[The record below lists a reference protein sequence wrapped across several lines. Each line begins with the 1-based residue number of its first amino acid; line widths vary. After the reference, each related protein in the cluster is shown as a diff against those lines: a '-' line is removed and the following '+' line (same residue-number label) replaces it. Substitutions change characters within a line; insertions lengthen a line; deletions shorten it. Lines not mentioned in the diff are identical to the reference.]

1 METRIIDLIKN
12 PETLRVEDLNLL
24 ETEIE
29 KFPYMQSLRAIYLL
43 GVHRFYN
50 EYFPKEL
57 AKTAAYTTDK
67 RILYNLINKTNE
79 NMAAV
84 LAASAFPFKT
94 EFTTKTPA
102 LQEIKVEETP
112 IHTEEEVV
120 ENTDLVVETQS
131 IEISEPVSFV
141 EENTNEEQQTTNN
154 ETPSISDI
162 PSVEEPQYNAPSP
175 ERSEYE
181 QKKLAIDEY
190 IAAEMAKLKS
200 GTATEEPSIIEKE
213 EDVEPV
219 KAIETISETE
229 KEEIAV
235 EEVKAEEITPVETV
249 EEREVEVETEPV
261 AVETEEERF
270 SAEEL
275 ASPSTFNLKKP
286 KETTIDFY
294 NRKQTGFVEET
305 STQKEDFYSAK
316 TTSESSTENEAK
328 ETTIDFYARK
338 QTSFV
343 EETPAQKEDFYSAKT
358 TSESST
364 EDETKETTIDFYAQ
378 KQTKSIEET
387 SVQKED
393 IYSSEKIAEN
403 EERETTIDFYA
414 RKQTSF
420 VEETPAQKEDFYS
433 AKTTSESSTENEARE
448 TTIDFYARK
457 QTESVE
463 ESRTQKENYYSS
475 ESLTENETR
484 GTNIDFYASKKTASD
499 TQEEQKS
506 THSPV
511 DIYQK
516 TIDTENTEKDEPAEV
531 YKNPV
536 DFYSS
541 QNKPVQEEEN
551 VSATE
556 EIANSEKQEPKV
568 EIETEKVTEVEKPA
582 SNSNVTSFIS
592 TWKSWL
598 KIDRS
603 EIVTPSEQDKKA
615 AIIDKFIETNPKI
628 SPIKEDVDFIVKE
641 KSNDISHLMTET
653 LAQLYVEQKL
663 YTKAIQAYKI
673 LQEKHPEKTEE
684 FEERIEEIKK
694 SRNIK

>member
-12 PETLRVEDLNLL
+12 PETLRVEDLSLL

-50 EYFPKEL
+50 ENFSKEL

-79 NMAAV
+79 NMAAA

-94 EFTTKTPA
+94 DLATKTPKIQEVKTEA
-102 LQEIKVEETP
+102 IPAPAEIKIEEK
-112 IHTEEEVV
+112 
-120 ENTDLVVETQS
+120 TDLVTETQS
-131 IEISEPVSFV
+131 VEISEPVFV
-141 EENTNEEQQTTNN
+141 EENKNEEAQAVNN
-154 ETPSISDI
+154 VTPFI
-162 PSVEEPQYNAPSP
+162 PDVLPIEEPQTEVLSP
-175 ERSEYE
+175 EKTETE
-181 QKKLAIDEY
+181 KTELTAAEY

-200 GTATEEPSIIEKE
+200 GAATEEPAIAEKE
-213 EDVEPV
+213 EN
-219 KAIETISETE
+219 IETTETIEIISEVE
-229 KEEIAV
+229 KEEILV
-235 EEVKAEEITPVETV
+235 EEVKTEEISPIEIV
-249 EEREVEVETEPV
+249 EEKEVEVEAEPI
-261 AVETEEERF
+261 EEERF

-275 ASPSTFNLKKP
+275 ASPDTFNLRKP

-294 NRKQTGFVEET
+294 NRKQTGFVEEIPA
-305 STQKEDFYSAK
+305 QKENNYS
-316 TTSESSTENEAK
+316 SEKPISEKPAEKEEEK
-328 ETTIDFYARK
+328 ETNISFYAQK
-338 QTSFV
+338 QAESI
-343 EETPAQKEDFYSAKT
+343 EESPAQKEDFYSAKT
-358 TSESST
+358 TSESP
-364 EDETKETTIDFYAQ
+364 
-378 KQTKSIEET
+378 
-387 SVQKED
+387 
-393 IYSSEKIAEN
+393 AEN

-433 AKTTSESSTENEARE
+433 AKTTSESSAENEERE

-457 QTESVE
+457 QTSFVE
-463 ESRTQKENYYSS
+463 ETPAQKEDFYSAKTTS
-475 ESLTENETR
+475 ESSAEKEERET
-484 GTNIDFYASKKTASD
+484 TIDFYASKKADSD
-499 TQEEQKS
+499 AQEEQTS
-506 THSPV
+506 YSPV
-511 DIYQK
+511 NIYQK
-516 TIDTENTEKDEPAEV
+516 QIDTEKEAAEV
-531 YKNPV
+531 SKNL
-536 DFYSS
+536 
-541 QNKPVQEEEN
+541 VQEEN
-551 VSATE
+551 ISTTE
-556 EIANSEKQEPKV
+556 EAANSEKPEPKA
-568 EIETEKVTEVEKPA
+568 EIEKVSEVVKPT
-582 SNSNVTSFIS
+582 SSSNVTSFIS

-615 AIIDKFIETNPKI
+615 AIIDKFIENNPKI

>member
-50 EYFPKEL
+50 EHFPKEL

-79 NMAAV
+79 NMAAA

-112 IHTEEEVV
+112 VPAEEEVV
-120 ENTDLVVETQS
+120 ENIDLVVENQPV
-131 IEISEPVSFV
+131 EISEPVSFV
-141 EENTNEEQQTTNN
+141 EENTNEEQQATNN
-154 ETPSISDI
+154 ETPPIPDV
-162 PSVEEPQYNAPSP
+162 PSVEEPQYSAPSP

-200 GTATEEPSIIEKE
+200 GTATEEPSIVEKK

-219 KAIETISETE
+219 KAVETISETE

-235 EEVKAEEITPVETV
+235 EEVKTEEITPIEIV
-249 EEREVEVETEPV
+249 EEEEVEVETEPV

-275 ASPSTFNLKKP
+275 ASPATFNLKKP

-294 NRKQTGFVEET
+294 NRKQTGYAEET
-305 STQKEDFYSAK
+305 SALKEDYYSSAK
-316 TTSESSTENEAK
+316 PVEENSTK
-328 ETTIDFYARK
+328 ETNVDFYAQK
-338 QTSFV
+338 QAEPV
-343 EETPAQKEDFYSAKT
+343 EEAPAQKEDYYSVKPV
-358 TSESST
+358 SESST
-364 EDETKETTIDFYAQ
+364 EDEAKETTIDFYAQ
-378 KQTKSIEET
+378 KQTKSVEET
-387 SVQKED
+387 PVQKEN
-393 IYSSEKIAEN
+393 IYSSEKTAEN

-414 RKQTSF
+414 RKQTGF
-420 VEETPAQKEDFYS
+420 IEEAPVQKENNYS
-433 AKTTSESSTENEARE
+433 SESSTENEA
-448 TTIDFYARK
+448 
-457 QTESVE
+457 
-463 ESRTQKENYYSS
+463 
-475 ESLTENETR
+475 R
-484 GTNIDFYASKKTASD
+484 GTNIDFYASKKANSD

-506 THSPV
+506 AYSPV

-516 TIDTENTEKDEPAEV
+516 PIETENTEKDEPAEV

-556 EIANSEKQEPKV
+556 DVADSEKPKAEP
-568 EIETEKVTEVEKPA
+568 EKVTEVVKPA

-615 AIIDKFIETNPKI
+615 AIIDKFIENNPKI

>member
-12 PETLRVEDLNLL
+12 PEILRVEDLNLL

-50 EYFPKEL
+50 ENFSKEL

-79 NMAAV
+79 NMAAALV
-84 LAASAFPFKT
+84 ASAFPFKT
-94 EFTTKTPA
+94 DLATKTPKI
-102 LQEIKVEETP
+102 QEVKTEAIPAPAEVKIEEK
-112 IHTEEEVV
+112 
-120 ENTDLVVETQS
+120 TDLVTETQS
-131 IEISEPVSFV
+131 TEISEPVSFV
-141 EENTNEEQQTTNN
+141 EENKNEEAQAVNN
-154 ETPSISDI
+154 VTPSIPDVSPI
-162 PSVEEPQYNAPSP
+162 EEPQVEVLSP
-175 ERSEYE
+175 EKTETE
-181 QKKLAIDEY
+181 KTELTAAEY

-200 GTATEEPSIIEKE
+200 GAATEEPAIAEKE
-213 EDVEPV
+213 EN
-219 KAIETISETE
+219 IETTETIEIISETE
-229 KEEIAV
+229 KEEILV
-235 EEVKAEEITPVETV
+235 EEVKAEEISPIEIV
-249 EEREVEVETEPV
+249 EEKEVEVEVEIEAEPV
-261 AVETEEERF
+261 EEERF

-275 ASPSTFNLKKP
+275 ASPDTFNLRKP

-305 STQKEDFYSAK
+305 PAQKENIYS
-316 TTSESSTENEAK
+316 SEKPISEKPAEKEEEK
-328 ETTIDFYARK
+328 ETNISFYAQK
-338 QTSFV
+338 QAESI
-343 EETPAQKEDFYSAKT
+343 EESPAQKEDFYSAKT
-358 TSESST
+358 TSESP
-364 EDETKETTIDFYAQ
+364 A
-378 KQTKSIEET
+378 
-387 SVQKED
+387 
-393 IYSSEKIAEN
+393 EK

-433 AKTTSESSTENEARE
+433 AKTTSESSTENEEKE
-448 TTIDFYARK
+448 TTIDFYASKKANSDAQEEQASYSPVNIYQK
-457 QTESVE
+457 QIDTEKEDTAEVSKNLV
-463 ESRTQKENYYSS
+463 QKEN
-475 ESLTENETR
+475 
-484 GTNIDFYASKKTASD
+484 I
-499 TQEEQKS
+499 S
-506 THSPV
+506 T
-511 DIYQK
+511 
-516 TIDTENTEKDEPAEV
+516 
-531 YKNPV
+531 
-536 DFYSS
+536 
-541 QNKPVQEEEN
+541 
-551 VSATE
+551 TE
-556 EIANSEKQEPKV
+556 ETANSEKPEPKA
-568 EIETEKVTEVEKPA
+568 ETEKVSEAVKPT

-615 AIIDKFIETNPKI
+615 AIIDKFIENNPKI

>member
-50 EYFPKEL
+50 EHFPKEL

-79 NMAAV
+79 NRAAALV
-84 LAASAFPFKT
+84 EKAFPFKT

-112 IHTEEEVV
+112 VHTEEEVV

-131 IEISEPVSFV
+131 VEISEPVSFV
-141 EENTNEEQQTTNN
+141 EENTNEEQQATNN
-154 ETPSISDI
+154 ETPPIPDV
-162 PSVEEPQYNAPSP
+162 PSVEEPQYSAPSP

-200 GTATEEPSIIEKE
+200 GAATEEPSADEKE
-213 EDVEPV
+213 EN
-219 KAIETISETE
+219 IETTEKISE
-229 KEEIAV
+229 KEEVAV
-235 EEVKAEEITPVETV
+235 EEVKAEEISPI
-249 EEREVEVETEPV
+249 EEKEVEVETEPV

-294 NRKQTGFVEET
+294 NKKQTGYVEEI
-305 STQKEDFYSAK
+305 STAKEDYYSSAK
-316 TTSESSTENEAK
+316 PVEEENKVK
-328 ETTIDFYARK
+328 ETTVDFYTKK
-338 QTSFV
+338 QAEPI
-343 EETPAQKEDFYSAKT
+343 EEVPAQKEDYYSVKPV
-358 TSESST
+358 SESST
-364 EDETKETTIDFYAQ
+364 EDETKETTIDFYAR
-378 KQTKSIEET
+378 KQTESVEENPA
-387 SVQKED
+387 QKED
-393 IYSSEKIAEN
+393 IYSSEKTAEN
-403 EERETTIDFYA
+403 EERETT
-414 RKQTSF
+414 
-420 VEETPAQKEDFYS
+420 
-433 AKTTSESSTENEARE
+433 
-448 TTIDFYARK
+448 
-457 QTESVE
+457 
-463 ESRTQKENYYSS
+463 
-475 ESLTENETR
+475 
-484 GTNIDFYASKKTASD
+484 IDFYASKKTASD
-499 TQEEQKS
+499 TQEEQKPA
-506 THSPV
+506 HSPV

-516 TIDTENTEKDEPAEV
+516 PIDTEKDEPVEV

-541 QNKPVQEEEN
+541 QNKPVQEEEK

-556 EIANSEKQEPKV
+556 EIANSEKPKAEP
-568 EIETEKVTEVEKPA
+568 EKVTEVVKPT

-615 AIIDKFIETNPKI
+615 AIIDKFIENNPKI

-673 LQEKHPEKTEE
+673 LQEKHPERMEE
-684 FEERIEEIKK
+684 YEERIEEIKK

>member
-50 EYFPKEL
+50 EHFPKEL

-79 NMAAV
+79 NRAAA
-84 LAASAFPFKT
+84 LAESPIPFKT

-112 IHTEEEVV
+112 IHTGEEVV

-131 IEISEPVSFV
+131 VEISEPVSFV

-154 ETPSISDI
+154 ETPSIPEVS
-162 PSVEEPQYNAPSP
+162 PVEEPQYNAPSL

-200 GTATEEPSIIEKE
+200 GAATEEPSADEKE
-213 EDVEPV
+213 EN
-219 KAIETISETE
+219 IETTEKISE
-229 KEEIAV
+229 KEEVAV
-235 EEVKAEEITPVETV
+235 EEVKAEEISPI
-249 EEREVEVETEPV
+249 EEKEVEVETEPV
-261 AVETEEERF
+261 VETEEERF

-275 ASPSTFNLKKP
+275 ASPETFNLKKP

-294 NRKQTGFVEET
+294 NRKQTGYAEET
-305 STQKEDFYSAK
+305 SALKEDYYSSAK
-316 TTSESSTENEAK
+316 PVEENSTK
-328 ETTIDFYARK
+328 ETNVDFYTKK
-338 QTSFV
+338 QTEPV
-343 EETPAQKEDFYSAKT
+343 EEAPAQKEDYYSVKPV
-358 TSESST
+358 SESSA

-378 KQTKSIEET
+378 KQTIAET
-387 SVQKED
+387 AVQKED
-393 IYSSEKIAEN
+393 IYSSEKTAEN

-414 RKQTSF
+414 RKQTGF
-420 VEETPAQKEDFYS
+420 VEETPAQKENNYS
-433 AKTTSESSTENEARE
+433 SESSTENEA
-448 TTIDFYARK
+448 
-457 QTESVE
+457 
-463 ESRTQKENYYSS
+463 
-475 ESLTENETR
+475 R
-484 GTNIDFYASKKTASD
+484 GTNIDFYASKIAVSD

-506 THSPV
+506 AYSPV

-516 TIDTENTEKDEPAEV
+516 PIETENTEKDEQVEV

-556 EIANSEKQEPKV
+556 DVADSEKPKAEP
-568 EIETEKVTEVEKPA
+568 EIVTEVVKPA

-615 AIIDKFIETNPKI
+615 AIIDKFIENNPKI

-673 LQEKHPEKTEE
+673 LQEKHPERTEE
-684 FEERIEEIKK
+684 YEEVIEEIKK

>member
-12 PETLRVEDLNLL
+12 PETLRVEDLSLL

-50 EYFPKEL
+50 EHFPKEL

-79 NMAAV
+79 NRAAALV
-84 LAASAFPFKT
+84 EKAFPFKT
-94 EFTTKTPA
+94 ELTTKAPQI
-102 LQEIKVEETP
+102 QETKVVETP
-112 IHTEEEVV
+112 VPAEEEVV

-131 IEISEPVSFV
+131 VEISEPVSFV
-141 EENTNEEQQTTNN
+141 EENTNEEQQATNN
-154 ETPSISDI
+154 ETPSIPDV
-162 PSVEEPQYNAPSP
+162 PSIEEPQYNAPSP
-175 ERSEYE
+175 EINEYE

-200 GTATEEPSIIEKE
+200 GTAMEEPSIVEKE

-219 KAIETISETE
+219 KAVETISETE

-235 EEVKAEEITPVETV
+235 EEVKAEEITPI
-249 EEREVEVETEPV
+249 EVEKEKVEETEPI
-261 AVETEEERF
+261 ATETEEERF

-294 NRKQTGFVEET
+294 NRKQTGYVEET
-305 STQKEDFYSAK
+305 SAVKPVEEEKKVKER
-316 TTSESSTENEAK
+316 TV
-328 ETTIDFYARK
+328 DFYAKK
-338 QTSFV
+338 QAEPV
-343 EETPAQKEDFYSAKT
+343 EGAPAQKEDYYSAKPV
-358 TSESST
+358 SESSA

-387 SVQKED
+387 PAQKED
-393 IYSSEKIAEN
+393 IYSSEKTAEN

-414 RKQTSF
+414 RKQTESI
-420 VEETPAQKEDFYS
+420 EENPAQKENNYS
-433 AKTTSESSTENEARE
+433 SESSTENE
-448 TTIDFYARK
+448 
-457 QTESVE
+457 V
-463 ESRTQKENYYSS
+463 
-475 ESLTENETR
+475 R
-484 GTNIDFYASKKTASD
+484 GTNIDFYTSKKTAFD

-506 THSPV
+506 AHSPV

-516 TIDTENTEKDEPAEV
+516 PIDTENTEKDELVEV

-541 QNKPVQEEEN
+541 PNKPVQEEEN
-551 VSATE
+551 ISTTE
-556 EIANSEKQEPKV
+556 EVVADSEKP
-568 EIETEKVTEVEKPA
+568 ETEPVKVTEVVKPA

-615 AIIDKFIETNPKI
+615 AIIDKFIENNPKI

-673 LQEKHPEKTEE
+673 LQEKHPERMEE
-684 FEERIEEIKK
+684 YEERIEEIKK

>member
-12 PETLRVEDLNLL
+12 PETLRVEDLSLL

-50 EYFPKEL
+50 EHFPKEL

-79 NMAAV
+79 NMAAA
-84 LAASAFPFKT
+84 LAESPFPFKT
-94 EFTTKTPA
+94 EFTTKTPEI
-102 LQEIKVEETP
+102 QEIKIEETP
-112 IHTEEEVV
+112 IHTEEGVV
-120 ENTDLVVETQS
+120 ENTDLVVENQPT
-131 IEISEPVSFV
+131 EISEPVSFV
-141 EENTNEEQQTTNN
+141 EENTNEEPQTTNK
-154 ETPSISDI
+154 ETPSIPDV
-162 PSVEEPQYNAPSP
+162 PSVEEPQFSATSP

-200 GTATEEPSIIEKE
+200 GTATEEPSIVEE

-219 KAIETISETE
+219 KAVETISETE

-235 EEVKAEEITPVETV
+235 EEVKAEEISLIEAV
-249 EEREVEVETEPV
+249 EEKEVETETEPI
-261 AVETEEERF
+261 ATETEEERF

-294 NRKQTGFVEET
+294 NRKQTGYAEET
-305 STQKEDFYSAK
+305 SATKEDYYSSAK
-316 TTSESSTENEAK
+316 PVEEENKVK
-328 ETTIDFYARK
+328 ETTVDFYAKK
-338 QTSFV
+338 QAEPV
-343 EETPAQKEDFYSAKT
+343 EKTP
-358 TSESST
+358 
-364 EDETKETTIDFYAQ
+364 I
-378 KQTKSIEET
+378 
-387 SVQKED
+387 QKED
-393 IYSSEKIAEN
+393 IYFSEKTAEN

-414 RKQTSF
+414 RKQTESI
-420 VEETPAQKEDFYS
+420 EENPAQKENNYS
-433 AKTTSESSTENEARE
+433 SESSTENEA
-448 TTIDFYARK
+448 
-457 QTESVE
+457 
-463 ESRTQKENYYSS
+463 
-475 ESLTENETR
+475 R
-484 GTNIDFYASKKTASD
+484 GTNIDFYASKKPVPD

-506 THSPV
+506 AHSPV

-516 TIDTENTEKDEPAEV
+516 PIDTEKDEPVEV

-551 VSATE
+551 ISTTE
-556 EIANSEKQEPKV
+556 EAANSEKQEPKV
-568 EIETEKVTEVEKPA
+568 EIETVKVTEVVKPA

-615 AIIDKFIETNPKI
+615 AIIDKFIENNPKI

-673 LQEKHPEKTEE
+673 LQEKHPERTEE
-684 FEERIEEIKK
+684 YEEVMEEIKK

>member
-50 EYFPKEL
+50 EHFPKEL

-79 NMAAV
+79 NMAAA

-94 EFTTKTPA
+94 DLATKTPKI
-102 LQEIKVEETP
+102 QEVKTEAIPIPAPAPAEVKIEEK
-112 IHTEEEVV
+112 
-120 ENTDLVVETQS
+120 TDLVTETQS
-131 IEISEPVSFV
+131 VEISEPVFV
-141 EENTNEEQQTTNN
+141 EENKNEETQAVNN
-154 ETPSISDI
+154 ETPSIPDVSL
-162 PSVEEPQYNAPSP
+162 VEEPQSDVLSP
-175 ERSEYE
+175 EKTETE
-181 QKKLAIDEY
+181 KTELTAAEY
-190 IAAEMAKLKS
+190 IAAEMAKLKA
-200 GTATEEPSIIEKE
+200 GAATEEPAIAEKE
-213 EDVEPV
+213 EN
-219 KAIETISETE
+219 IETTETIEIISEAE
-229 KEEIAV
+229 KEEILV
-235 EEVKAEEITPVETV
+235 EEVKAEEISPIEIV
-249 EEREVEVETEPV
+249 EEKEVEVEVEVEAEPV
-261 AVETEEERF
+261 EEEERF

-275 ASPSTFNLKKP
+275 ASPDTFNLRKP

-305 STQKEDFYSAK
+305 PAQKENIYS
-316 TTSESSTENEAK
+316 SEKPISEKPAEKEEEK
-328 ETTIDFYARK
+328 ETNISFYAQK
-338 QTSFV
+338 QAESV
-343 EETPAQKEDFYSAKT
+343 EETPAQKKN
-358 TSESST
+358 
-364 EDETKETTIDFYAQ
+364 
-378 KQTKSIEET
+378 
-387 SVQKED
+387 
-393 IYSSEKIAEN
+393 IYSSEKTVEKKTTEK

-433 AKTTSESSTENEARE
+433 AKTTSESSTENEERE
-448 TTIDFYARK
+448 TTIDFYA
-457 QTESVE
+457 
-463 ESRTQKENYYSS
+463 
-475 ESLTENETR
+475 
-484 GTNIDFYASKKTASD
+484 SKKADSD
-499 TQEEQKS
+499 AQEEQTS
-506 THSPV
+506 YSPV
-511 DIYQK
+511 NIYQK
-516 TIDTENTEKDEPAEV
+516 QIDTEKEDTAEV
-531 YKNPV
+531 SKNL
-536 DFYSS
+536 
-541 QNKPVQEEEN
+541 VQEEN
-551 VSATE
+551 ISTTE
-556 EIANSEKQEPKV
+556 EAANSEKPEPKA
-568 EIETEKVTEVEKPA
+568 EIETEKVSEVVKPT

-615 AIIDKFIETNPKI
+615 AIIDKFIENNPKI

>member
-50 EYFPKEL
+50 ENFSKEL

-79 NMAAV
+79 NMAAALV
-84 LAASAFPFKT
+84 ASAFPFKT
-94 EFTTKTPA
+94 DLATKTPKI
-102 LQEIKVEETP
+102 QEVKTEAIPAPAEVKIEEK
-112 IHTEEEVV
+112 
-120 ENTDLVVETQS
+120 TDLVTETQS
-131 IEISEPVSFV
+131 TEISKAVSFV
-141 EENTNEEQQTTNN
+141 EENKNEEQQAVNI
-154 ETPSISDI
+154 ETPSIPDVSPI
-162 PSVEEPQYNAPSP
+162 EEPQAEVLSP
-175 ERSEYE
+175 EKTETE
-181 QKKLAIDEY
+181 KTELTAAEY
-190 IAAEMAKLKS
+190 IAAEMAKLKA
-200 GTATEEPSIIEKE
+200 GAATEEPAIAEKE
-213 EDVEPV
+213 EN
-219 KAIETISETE
+219 IETTETIEIISEAE
-229 KEEIAV
+229 KEEILV
-235 EEVKAEEITPVETV
+235 EEVKAEEISPIEIV
-249 EEREVEVETEPV
+249 EEKEVEVEVETELV
-261 AVETEEERF
+261 VEEEERF

-275 ASPSTFNLKKP
+275 ASPDTFNLRKP

-305 STQKEDFYSAK
+305 PAQKENNYS
-316 TTSESSTENEAK
+316 SEKPISEKPAEKEEEK
-328 ETTIDFYARK
+328 ETNISFYAQK
-338 QTSFV
+338 QAESI
-343 EETPAQKEDFYSAKT
+343 EESPAQKEDFYSAKT
-358 TSESST
+358 TSESP
-364 EDETKETTIDFYAQ
+364 A
-378 KQTKSIEET
+378 
-387 SVQKED
+387 
-393 IYSSEKIAEN
+393 EK

-420 VEETPAQKEDFYS
+420 VEETPAQKENIYS
-433 AKTTSESSTENEARE
+433 SEETISESSTEKEAKE
-448 TTIDFYARK
+448 TTIDFYA
-457 QTESVE
+457 
-463 ESRTQKENYYSS
+463 
-475 ESLTENETR
+475 
-484 GTNIDFYASKKTASD
+484 SKKANSD
-499 TQEEQKS
+499 TQEEQTS
-506 THSPV
+506 YSPV
-511 DIYQK
+511 NIYQK
-516 TIDTENTEKDEPAEV
+516 QIDTEKEAAEV
-531 YKNPV
+531 SKN
-536 DFYSS
+536 F
-541 QNKPVQEEEN
+541 VQEEN
-551 VSATE
+551 ISTTE
-556 EIANSEKQEPKV
+556 EAANSEKPEPKA
-568 EIETEKVTEVEKPA
+568 EIGTEKVSEVVKPT
-582 SNSNVTSFIS
+582 SSSNVTSFIS

-615 AIIDKFIETNPKI
+615 AIIDKFIENNPKI

>member
-29 KFPYMQSLRAIYLL
+29 KFPYMQILRAIYLL

-50 EYFPKEL
+50 EHFPKEL

-79 NMAAV
+79 NMAAALV
-84 LAASAFPFKT
+84 EKAFPFKT
-94 EFTTKTPA
+94 ELTTKAPEI
-102 LQEIKVEETP
+102 QETKVVETP
-112 IHTEEEVV
+112 VPAEEEVV
-120 ENTDLVVETQS
+120 ESTDLVVETQS
-131 IEISEPVSFV
+131 VEISKPVSFV
-141 EENTNEEQQTTNN
+141 EENTNEKQQATNI
-154 ETPSISDI
+154 ETPSIPEVS
-162 PSVEEPQYNAPSP
+162 PVEETQYSTSSP
-175 ERSEYE
+175 EKSEYE

-200 GTATEEPSIIEKE
+200 GAAIEEPAIAEKE
-213 EDVEPV
+213 ENIEI
-219 KAIETISETE
+219 AETTETINETE

-235 EEVKAEEITPVETV
+235 EEVKAEEILPIEAVEEKEIEVKTEPITV
-249 EEREVEVETEPV
+249 ES
-261 AVETEEERF
+261 EEETF
-270 SAEEL
+270 SPEEL

-294 NRKQTGFVEET
+294 NRKQTGYVEET
-305 STQKEDFYSAK
+305 PTKKEDYYSPAKPVEENKVKETTVDFYTKKQAESVEEAPVPKEDFYSAKTISESLTENEAKETTIDFYSRKQTESVEEIPAQKEDFHSVK

-338 QTSFV
+338 QTGFV
-343 EETPAQKEDFYSAKT
+343 EETPTPKENIYYS
-358 TSESST
+358 
-364 EDETKETTIDFYAQ
+364 
-378 KQTKSIEET
+378 EET
-387 SVQKED
+387 
-393 IYSSEKIAEN
+393 I
-403 EERETTIDFYA
+403 
-414 RKQTSF
+414 
-420 VEETPAQKEDFYS
+420 
-433 AKTTSESSTENEARE
+433 SESSTENEARE
-448 TTIDFYARK
+448 TTIDFYA
-457 QTESVE
+457 
-463 ESRTQKENYYSS
+463 
-475 ESLTENETR
+475 
-484 GTNIDFYASKKTASD
+484 SKKANSD
-499 TQEEQKS
+499 AQEEQTS
-506 THSPV
+506 YSPV
-511 DIYQK
+511 NIYQK
-516 TIDTENTEKDEPAEV
+516 QIDTEKEDVAEIS
-531 YKNPV
+531 KN
-536 DFYSS
+536 F
-541 QNKPVQEEEN
+541 VQEE
-551 VSATE
+551 SISTTE
-556 EIANSEKQEPKV
+556 EVTISEKQQELKA
-568 EIETEKVTEVEKPA
+568 EIETEKVSEVVKPT

-615 AIIDKFIETNPKI
+615 AIIDKFIENNPKI

-673 LQEKHPEKTEE
+673 LQEKHPERTEE
-684 FEERIEEIKK
+684 YEEVIEEIKK

>member
-1 METRIIDLIKN
+1 MGTRIIDLIKN
-12 PETLRVEDLNLL
+12 PETLRVEDLSLL

-50 EYFPKEL
+50 ENFSKEL

-79 NMAAV
+79 NMAAA
-84 LAASAFPFKT
+84 LATSAFPFKT
-94 EFTTKTPA
+94 DLATKTPKI
-102 LQEIKVEETP
+102 QEVKTEAIPAPAEVKIEEK
-112 IHTEEEVV
+112 
-120 ENTDLVVETQS
+120 TDLVTEKQS
-131 IEISEPVSFV
+131 VEISEPVSFV
-141 EENTNEEQQTTNN
+141 EENKNEEAQAVNN
-154 ETPSISDI
+154 ETPSIPDVSL
-162 PSVEEPQYNAPSP
+162 VEEPQSDVLSP
-175 ERSEYE
+175 EKTETE
-181 QKKLAIDEY
+181 KTELTAAEY
-190 IAAEMAKLKS
+190 IAAEMAKLKA
-200 GTATEEPSIIEKE
+200 GAATEEPAIAEKE
-213 EDVEPV
+213 EN
-219 KAIETISETE
+219 IETTETIEIISEAE
-229 KEEIAV
+229 KEEILV
-235 EEVKAEEITPVETV
+235 EEVKAEEISPIEIV
-249 EEREVEVETEPV
+249 EEKEVEVEVEIETEPF
-261 AVETEEERF
+261 EEEERF

-275 ASPSTFNLKKP
+275 ASPDTFNLRKP

-294 NRKQTGFVEET
+294 NRKQTGFVEEIPAQKENNYSSEKPISEKPAEKEEEKET
-305 STQKEDFYSAK
+305 NISFYAQKQAESIEESPAQKEDFYSAK
-316 TTSESSTENEAK
+316 TTSESSTENEERETTIDFYARKQTSFVEETPAQKEDFYSAETTSESSTENEEK

-358 TSESST
+358 TSESS
-364 EDETKETTIDFYAQ
+364 
-378 KQTKSIEET
+378 
-387 SVQKED
+387 
-393 IYSSEKIAEN
+393 AEN

-414 RKQTSF
+414 
-420 VEETPAQKEDFYS
+420 
-433 AKTTSESSTENEARE
+433 
-448 TTIDFYARK
+448 
-457 QTESVE
+457 
-463 ESRTQKENYYSS
+463 
-475 ESLTENETR
+475 
-484 GTNIDFYASKKTASD
+484 SKKANSD
-499 TQEEQKS
+499 TQEEQTS
-506 THSPV
+506 YSPV
-511 DIYQK
+511 NIYQK
-516 TIDTENTEKDEPAEV
+516 QIDTEKEAAEV
-531 YKNPV
+531 SKNL
-536 DFYSS
+536 
-541 QNKPVQEEEN
+541 VQEEN
-551 VSATE
+551 ISTTE
-556 EIANSEKQEPKV
+556 EAANSEKPEPKA
-568 EIETEKVTEVEKPA
+568 EIEKVSEVVKPT

-615 AIIDKFIETNPKI
+615 AIIDKFIENNPKI

>member
-50 EYFPKEL
+50 EHFPKEL

-79 NMAAV
+79 NMAVA

-102 LQEIKVEETP
+102 LQETKVEETP
-112 IHTEEEVV
+112 IHTEEEVM

-131 IEISEPVSFV
+131 VEISEPVSFV

-154 ETPSISDI
+154 ETPSIPEVS
-162 PSVEEPQYNAPSP
+162 PVEEPQHSASSP
-175 ERSEYE
+175 EKSEYE

-200 GTATEEPSIIEKE
+200 GTATEASSIVEKE

-219 KAIETISETE
+219 KAVETISE
-229 KEEIAV
+229 KEEIVV
-235 EEVKAEEITPVETV
+235 EEVKAEEISPAETV
-249 EEREVEVETEPV
+249 EEKEVEVETEPV
-261 AVETEEERF
+261 VETEEERF

-275 ASPSTFNLKKP
+275 ASPETFNLKKP

-294 NRKQTGFVEET
+294 NRKQTGYAEET
-305 STQKEDFYSAK
+305 SALKEDYYSSAK
-316 TTSESSTENEAK
+316 PVEENSTKGTNV
-328 ETTIDFYARK
+328 DFYTKK
-338 QTSFV
+338 QTEPV
-343 EETPAQKEDFYSAKT
+343 EEAPAQKEDYYSVKPV
-358 TSESST
+358 SESSA

-378 KQTKSIEET
+378 KQTIAET
-387 SVQKED
+387 AVQKED
-393 IYSSEKIAEN
+393 IYSSEK
-403 EERETTIDFYA
+403 T
-414 RKQTSF
+414 
-420 VEETPAQKEDFYS
+420 
-433 AKTTSESSTENEARE
+433 TENKEIE

-463 ESRTQKENYYSS
+463 ETPAQKENHYSS
-475 ESLTENETR
+475 EETISESSTENEERET
-484 GTNIDFYASKKTASD
+484 TIDFYASKKPVSD

-506 THSPV
+506 AYSPV

-516 TIDTENTEKDEPAEV
+516 PIETKNIEKDEPAEV

-556 EIANSEKQEPKV
+556 DVADSEKTEPKA
-568 EIETEKVTEVEKPA
+568 ETEPVKVTEVVKPA

-615 AIIDKFIETNPKI
+615 AIIDKFIENNPKI

-673 LQEKHPEKTEE
+673 LQEKHPE
-684 FEERIEEIKK
+684 RIEEIKK

>member
-12 PETLRVEDLNLL
+12 PEILRVEDLNLL

-50 EYFPKEL
+50 ENFSKEL

-79 NMAAV
+79 NMAAALV
-84 LAASAFPFKT
+84 ASAFPFKT
-94 EFTTKTPA
+94 DLATKTPKIQGVKTEA
-102 LQEIKVEETP
+102 IPAPAEVKIEEK
-112 IHTEEEVV
+112 
-120 ENTDLVVETQS
+120 TDLVTETQS
-131 IEISEPVSFV
+131 VEISEPVFV
-141 EENTNEEQQTTNN
+141 EENKNEEAQAVNN
-154 ETPSISDI
+154 ETPSIPDVSPI
-162 PSVEEPQYNAPSP
+162 EEPQADILSP
-175 ERSEYE
+175 EKTETE
-181 QKKLAIDEY
+181 KTELTAAEY
-190 IAAEMAKLKS
+190 IAAEMAKLKA
-200 GTATEEPSIIEKE
+200 GAATEEPAIAEKE
-213 EDVEPV
+213 EN
-219 KAIETISETE
+219 IETTETIEIISEAE
-229 KEEIAV
+229 KEEILV
-235 EEVKAEEITPVETV
+235 EEVKAEEISPIEIV
-249 EEREVEVETEPV
+249 EEKEVEVEVEIETEPV
-261 AVETEEERF
+261 EEEVRF

-275 ASPSTFNLKKP
+275 ASPDTFNLRKP

-305 STQKEDFYSAK
+305 PAQKEDFYSAETTSESSTEKEEKETTIDFYARKQTSFVEESPAQKEDFYSAK
-316 TTSESSTENEAK
+316 TTSESPAEKEERETTIDFYARKQTSFVEETPAQEENIYSSEKTVEEKTTEKEEK

-358 TSESST
+358 TSESS
-364 EDETKETTIDFYAQ
+364 
-378 KQTKSIEET
+378 
-387 SVQKED
+387 
-393 IYSSEKIAEN
+393 AEN

-414 RKQTSF
+414 
-420 VEETPAQKEDFYS
+420 
-433 AKTTSESSTENEARE
+433 
-448 TTIDFYARK
+448 
-457 QTESVE
+457 
-463 ESRTQKENYYSS
+463 
-475 ESLTENETR
+475 
-484 GTNIDFYASKKTASD
+484 SKKANSD
-499 TQEEQKS
+499 AQEEQAS
-506 THSPV
+506 YSPV
-511 DIYQK
+511 NIYQK
-516 TIDTENTEKDEPAEV
+516 QIDTEKEDTAEV
-531 YKNPV
+531 SKTL
-536 DFYSS
+536 
-541 QNKPVQEEEN
+541 VQEEN
-551 VSATE
+551 ISTTE
-556 EIANSEKQEPKV
+556 EAANSDKPEPKA
-568 EIETEKVTEVEKPA
+568 EIEKVSEVVKPT

-615 AIIDKFIETNPKI
+615 AIIDKFIENNPKI

-694 SRNIK
+694 SRNLK

>member
-12 PETLRVEDLNLL
+12 PETLRVEDLSLL

-50 EYFPKEL
+50 ENFSKEL

-79 NMAAV
+79 NMAAA

-94 EFTTKTPA
+94 DLATKTPKI
-102 LQEIKVEETP
+102 QEVKTEAIPAPAEVKIEEK
-112 IHTEEEVV
+112 
-120 ENTDLVVETQS
+120 TDLVTETQS
-131 IEISEPVSFV
+131 VEISEPVFV
-141 EENTNEEQQTTNN
+141 EENKNEEAQAVNN
-154 ETPSISDI
+154 VTPFI
-162 PSVEEPQYNAPSP
+162 PDVLPIEEPQTEVLSP
-175 ERSEYE
+175 EKTETE
-181 QKKLAIDEY
+181 KTELTAAEY

-200 GTATEEPSIIEKE
+200 GAATEEPAIAEKE
-213 EDVEPV
+213 EN
-219 KAIETISETE
+219 IETTETIEIISEVE
-229 KEEIAV
+229 KEEILV
-235 EEVKAEEITPVETV
+235 EEVKTEEISPIEIV
-249 EEREVEVETEPV
+249 EEKEVEVEAEPI
-261 AVETEEERF
+261 EEERF

-275 ASPSTFNLKKP
+275 ASPDTFNLRKP

-294 NRKQTGFVEET
+294 NRKQTGFVEEIPA
-305 STQKEDFYSAK
+305 QKENNYS
-316 TTSESSTENEAK
+316 SEKPISEKPAEKEEEK
-328 ETTIDFYARK
+328 ETNISFYAQK
-338 QTSFV
+338 QAESI
-343 EETPAQKEDFYSAKT
+343 EESPAQKEDFYSAKT
-358 TSESST
+358 TSESP
-364 EDETKETTIDFYAQ
+364 A
-378 KQTKSIEET
+378 
-387 SVQKED
+387 
-393 IYSSEKIAEN
+393 EK

-433 AKTTSESSTENEARE
+433 AKTTSESSAENEERE
-448 TTIDFYARK
+448 KT
-457 QTESVE
+457 
-463 ESRTQKENYYSS
+463 
-475 ESLTENETR
+475 
-484 GTNIDFYASKKTASD
+484 IDFYASKKANSD
-499 TQEEQKS
+499 AQEEQTS
-506 THSPV
+506 YSPV
-511 DIYQK
+511 NIYQK
-516 TIDTENTEKDEPAEV
+516 QIDTEKEDTAEV
-531 YKNPV
+531 SKTL
-536 DFYSS
+536 
-541 QNKPVQEEEN
+541 VQEEN
-551 VSATE
+551 ISTTE
-556 EIANSEKQEPKV
+556 EAANSDKPEPKA
-568 EIETEKVTEVEKPA
+568 EIEKVSEVVKPT

-598 KIDRS
+598 KIDCS

-615 AIIDKFIETNPKI
+615 AIIDKFIENNPKI

>member
-50 EYFPKEL
+50 ENFSKEL

-79 NMAAV
+79 NMAAALV
-84 LAASAFPFKT
+84 ASAFPFKT
-94 EFTTKTPA
+94 DLATKTPKIQGVKTEA
-102 LQEIKVEETP
+102 IPAPAEVKIEEK
-112 IHTEEEVV
+112 
-120 ENTDLVVETQS
+120 TDLVTETQS
-131 IEISEPVSFV
+131 VEISEPVSFV
-141 EENTNEEQQTTNN
+141 EENKNEEQQAVNI
-154 ETPSISDI
+154 ETPSIPDVSPI
-162 PSVEEPQYNAPSP
+162 EEPQADILSP
-175 ERSEYE
+175 EKTETE
-181 QKKLAIDEY
+181 KTELTAAEY

-200 GTATEEPSIIEKE
+200 GAATEEPAIAEKE
-213 EDVEPV
+213 EN
-219 KAIETISETE
+219 IETTETIEIISKAE
-229 KEEIAV
+229 KEEILI
-235 EEVKAEEITPVETV
+235 EEVKAEEISPIEIV
-249 EEREVEVETEPV
+249 EEKEVEVEVEVETVIE
-261 AVETEEERF
+261 EEERF

-275 ASPSTFNLKKP
+275 ASPDTFNLRKP

-305 STQKEDFYSAK
+305 PAQKENIY
-316 TTSESSTENEAK
+316 STEKPISEKPAEKEEEK
-328 ETTIDFYARK
+328 ETNISFYAQK
-338 QTSFV
+338 QVESV
-343 EETPAQKEDFYSAKT
+343 EESPAQKEDFYSAKT

-364 EDETKETTIDFYAQ
+364 
-378 KQTKSIEET
+378 
-387 SVQKED
+387 
-393 IYSSEKIAEN
+393 EN

-433 AKTTSESSTENEARE
+433 AKTTSESSAEKEEKE

-457 QTESVE
+457 QTSFVE
-463 ESRTQKENYYSS
+463 ETPAQKENIYSS
-475 ESLTENETR
+475 EETISESSTEKEAKET
-484 GTNIDFYASKKTASD
+484 TIDFYASKKANSD
-499 TQEEQKS
+499 TQEEQAS
-506 THSPV
+506 YSPV
-511 DIYQK
+511 NIYQK
-516 TIDTENTEKDEPAEV
+516 QIDTEKEDTAEV
-531 YKNPV
+531 SKNL
-536 DFYSS
+536 
-541 QNKPVQEEEN
+541 VQEEN
-551 VSATE
+551 ISTTE
-556 EIANSEKQEPKV
+556 EAANSEKPEPKA
-568 EIETEKVTEVEKPA
+568 ETEKVSEVVKPT

-615 AIIDKFIETNPKI
+615 AIIDKFIENNPKI

>member
-131 IEISEPVSFV
+131 VEISEPVSFV

-305 STQKEDFYSAK
+305 STQKSAEENKVKETTVDFYAKKQTEPVEEAPAQKEDFYSAKPVSESSAEDEAKETTIDFYAQKQTKSVEETPVQKEDFYSAK
-316 TTSESSTENEAK
+316 TTSESSAEKEERETTIDFYTRKQTGFVEEVPVQKENNYSSESSTENEAK
-328 ETTIDFYARK
+328 ETTIDFYA
-338 QTSFV
+338 
-343 EETPAQKEDFYSAKT
+343 
-358 TSESST
+358 
-364 EDETKETTIDFYAQ
+364 
-378 KQTKSIEET
+378 
-387 SVQKED
+387 
-393 IYSSEKIAEN
+393 
-403 EERETTIDFYA
+403 
-414 RKQTSF
+414 
-420 VEETPAQKEDFYS
+420 
-433 AKTTSESSTENEARE
+433 
-448 TTIDFYARK
+448 
-457 QTESVE
+457 
-463 ESRTQKENYYSS
+463 
-475 ESLTENETR
+475 
-484 GTNIDFYASKKTASD
+484 SKKPVSD
-499 TQEEQKS
+499 TQEEQKPA
-506 THSPV
+506 HSPV

-516 TIDTENTEKDEPAEV
+516 PIDTENAEKDESAEV
-531 YKNPV
+531 YKNLV

-541 QNKPVQEEEN
+541 QNKPVQEEES

-556 EIANSEKQEPKV
+556 DVADSEKTEPKA
-568 EIETEKVTEVEKPA
+568 ETEPVKVTEVVKPA

-615 AIIDKFIETNPKI
+615 AIIDKFIENNPKI

-684 FEERIEEIKK
+684 FEERIEEIKR

>member
-50 EYFPKEL
+50 ENFSKEL

-79 NMAAV
+79 NMAAA

-94 EFTTKTPA
+94 DLATKTPKI
-102 LQEIKVEETP
+102 QEVKTEAIPAPAEVKIEEK
-112 IHTEEEVV
+112 
-120 ENTDLVVETQS
+120 TDLVTETQS
-131 IEISEPVSFV
+131 VEISEPVFV
-141 EENTNEEQQTTNN
+141 EENKNEETQAVNN
-154 ETPSISDI
+154 ETPSIPDVSL
-162 PSVEEPQYNAPSP
+162 VEEPQSDVLSP
-175 ERSEYE
+175 EKTETE
-181 QKKLAIDEY
+181 KTELTAAEY

-200 GTATEEPSIIEKE
+200 GAATEEPAIAEKE
-213 EDVEPV
+213 EN
-219 KAIETISETE
+219 IETTETIEIISEAE
-229 KEEIAV
+229 KEEILV
-235 EEVKAEEITPVETV
+235 EEVKAEEIPPIEIV
-249 EEREVEVETEPV
+249 EEKEVEVEAEPV
-261 AVETEEERF
+261 EEERF

-275 ASPSTFNLKKP
+275 ASPDTFNLRKP

-305 STQKEDFYSAK
+305 PAQKEDFYSAK
-316 TTSESSTENEAK
+316 TTLESSTEKEER

-358 TSESST
+358 TSESPA
-364 EDETKETTIDFYAQ
+364 EKEERETTIDFYAR
-378 KQTKSIEET
+378 KQTSFVEET
-387 SVQKED
+387 PAQKED
-393 IYSSEKIAEN
+393 FYSAKTTSESPAEK

-433 AKTTSESSTENEARE
+433 AKTTSESSAENEERE
-448 TTIDFYARK
+448 TTIDFYA
-457 QTESVE
+457 
-463 ESRTQKENYYSS
+463 
-475 ESLTENETR
+475 
-484 GTNIDFYASKKTASD
+484 SKKADSD
-499 TQEEQKS
+499 AQEEQTS
-506 THSPV
+506 YSPV
-511 DIYQK
+511 NIYQK
-516 TIDTENTEKDEPAEV
+516 QIDTEKEAAEV
-531 YKNPV
+531 SKNL
-536 DFYSS
+536 
-541 QNKPVQEEEN
+541 VQEEN
-551 VSATE
+551 ISTTE
-556 EIANSEKQEPKV
+556 EAANSEKPEPKA
-568 EIETEKVTEVEKPA
+568 EIETEKVSEVVKPT
-582 SNSNVTSFIS
+582 SSSNVTSFIS

-615 AIIDKFIETNPKI
+615 AIIDKFIENNPKI

>member
-43 GVHRFYN
+43 GIHRFYN
-50 EYFPKEL
+50 EHFPKEL

-79 NMAAV
+79 NRAAALV
-84 LAASAFPFKT
+84 EKAFPFKT
-94 EFTTKTPA
+94 ELTTKAPKI
-102 LQEIKVEETP
+102 QETKVVETP
-112 IHTEEEVV
+112 VPAEEEVV
-120 ENTDLVVETQS
+120 ENNDLVVETQS
-131 IEISEPVSFV
+131 MEISEPVSFV
-141 EENTNEEQQTTNN
+141 EENTNEEQQATNI
-154 ETPSISDI
+154 EIPSIPDVSL
-162 PSVEEPQYNAPSP
+162 VEEPQYSASSP
-175 ERSEYE
+175 EKSEYK

-200 GTATEEPSIIEKE
+200 GVATEEPSTAEKE
-213 EDVEPV
+213 ENIETTEL
-219 KAIETISETE
+219 IETISE
-229 KEEIAV
+229 KEEKISV
-235 EEVKAEEITPVETV
+235 EEVKAEEILPI
-249 EEREVEVETEPV
+249 EEKEVEVETEPV
-261 AVETEEERF
+261 VEEERF

-294 NRKQTGFVEET
+294 NKKQTAYVEESSAKPVEENKVKET
-305 STQKEDFYSAK
+305 TVDFYTKKQAEPVEEAPAPKEDFYSAK
-316 TTSESSTENEAK
+316 TTSESSTK
-328 ETTIDFYARK
+328 
-338 QTSFV
+338 
-343 EETPAQKEDFYSAKT
+343 
-358 TSESST
+358 
-364 EDETKETTIDFYAQ
+364 
-378 KQTKSIEET
+378 
-387 SVQKED
+387 
-393 IYSSEKIAEN
+393 N
-403 EERETTIDFYA
+403 EE
-414 RKQTSF
+414 
-420 VEETPAQKEDFYS
+420 
-433 AKTTSESSTENEARE
+433 RE

-463 ESRTQKENYYSS
+463 EIPVQKEDFHSVKTTSESSTKNEERETTIDFYTRKQTSFVEETPVQKENHYSS
-475 ESLTENETR
+475 EEPVSENSTEKEAKET
-484 GTNIDFYASKKTASD
+484 TIDFYASKKANSD
-499 TQEEQKS
+499 VQKEQTS
-506 THSPV
+506 YSPV
-511 DIYQK
+511 NIYQK
-516 TIDTENTEKDEPAEV
+516 QIDTKKEDVAKVSN
-531 YKNPV
+531 N
-536 DFYSS
+536 
-541 QNKPVQEEEN
+541 PVQEENISTMGE
-551 VSATE
+551 AT
-556 EIANSEKQEPKV
+556 NSKKPEPKA
-568 EIETEKVTEVEKPA
+568 EIEPEKVSEVVKPT

-615 AIIDKFIETNPKI
+615 AIIDKFIENNPKI

-673 LQEKHPEKTEE
+673 LQEKHPERTEE

>member
-50 EYFPKEL
+50 EHFPKEL

-79 NMAAV
+79 NRAAALV
-84 LAASAFPFKT
+84 EKAFPFKT

-112 IHTEEEVV
+112 VHTEEEVV

-131 IEISEPVSFV
+131 VEISEPVSFV
-141 EENTNEEQQTTNN
+141 EENTNEEQQATNN
-154 ETPSISDI
+154 ETPPIPDV
-162 PSVEEPQYNAPSP
+162 PSVEEPQYSAPSP

-200 GTATEEPSIIEKE
+200 GAATEEPSADEKE
-213 EDVEPV
+213 EN
-219 KAIETISETE
+219 IETTEKISE
-229 KEEIAV
+229 KEEVAV
-235 EEVKAEEITPVETV
+235 EEVKAEEISPI
-249 EEREVEVETEPV
+249 EEKEVEVETEPV

-294 NRKQTGFVEET
+294 NRKQTGYVEEAPV
-305 STQKEDFYSAK
+305 QKEDYYSVK
-316 TTSESSTENEAK
+316 P
-328 ETTIDFYARK
+328 
-338 QTSFV
+338 V
-343 EETPAQKEDFYSAKT
+343 
-358 TSESST
+358 SESST
-364 EDETKETTIDFYAQ
+364 EDEAKETTIDFYAQ
-378 KQTKSIEET
+378 KQTKSIEDT
-387 SVQKED
+387 PVQKEN
-393 IYSSEKIAEN
+393 IYSSEKTAEN

-414 RKQTSF
+414 RKQTESI
-420 VEETPAQKEDFYS
+420 EENPAQKENNYS
-433 AKTTSESSTENEARE
+433 SESSTENEA
-448 TTIDFYARK
+448 
-457 QTESVE
+457 
-463 ESRTQKENYYSS
+463 
-475 ESLTENETR
+475 R
-484 GTNIDFYASKKTASD
+484 GTNIDFYASKIAVSD
-499 TQEEQKS
+499 AQQEQKPAY
-506 THSPV
+506 SPV

-516 TIDTENTEKDEPAEV
+516 PIETKNTEKDEPAEV

-556 EIANSEKQEPKV
+556 DVADSEKTEPKA
-568 EIETEKVTEVEKPA
+568 ETEPVKVTEVVKPT

-615 AIIDKFIETNPKI
+615 AIIDKFIENNPKI

-684 FEERIEEIKK
+684 FEEVIEEIKK
-694 SRNIK
+694 IKTGK

>member
-12 PETLRVEDLNLL
+12 PETLRVEDLSLL

-50 EYFPKEL
+50 ENFSKEL

-79 NMAAV
+79 NMAAA

-94 EFTTKTPA
+94 DLATKTPKIQEVKTEA
-102 LQEIKVEETP
+102 IPAPAEIKIEEK
-112 IHTEEEVV
+112 
-120 ENTDLVVETQS
+120 TDLVTETQS
-131 IEISEPVSFV
+131 VEISEPVFV
-141 EENTNEEQQTTNN
+141 EENKNEEAQAVNN
-154 ETPSISDI
+154 VTPFI
-162 PSVEEPQYNAPSP
+162 PDVLPIEEPQTEVLSP
-175 ERSEYE
+175 EKTETE
-181 QKKLAIDEY
+181 KTELTAAEY

-200 GTATEEPSIIEKE
+200 GAATEEPAIAEKE
-213 EDVEPV
+213 EN
-219 KAIETISETE
+219 IETTETIEIISEVE
-229 KEEIAV
+229 KEEILV
-235 EEVKAEEITPVETV
+235 EEVKTEEISPIEIV
-249 EEREVEVETEPV
+249 EEKEVEVEAETEPV
-261 AVETEEERF
+261 VEEEERF

-275 ASPSTFNLKKP
+275 ASPDTFNLRKP

-305 STQKEDFYSAK
+305 PAQKENNYS
-316 TTSESSTENEAK
+316 SEKIVEEKPTEKEEEK
-328 ETTIDFYARK
+328 ETNISFYAQK
-338 QTSFV
+338 QAESI
-343 EETPAQKEDFYSAKT
+343 EESPAQKEDFYSAKT
-358 TSESST
+358 TSESP
-364 EDETKETTIDFYAQ
+364 A
-378 KQTKSIEET
+378 
-387 SVQKED
+387 
-393 IYSSEKIAEN
+393 EK

-433 AKTTSESSTENEARE
+433 AKTTSESSTEKEEKE

-457 QTESVE
+457 QTSFVE
-463 ESRTQKENYYSS
+463 ETPAQKEDFYSAKTTS
-475 ESLTENETR
+475 ESSAENTERET
-484 GTNIDFYASKKTASD
+484 TIDFYASKKANSD
-499 TQEEQKS
+499 AQEEQTS
-506 THSPV
+506 YSPV
-511 DIYQK
+511 NIYQK
-516 TIDTENTEKDEPAEV
+516 QIDTKKEDTAEV
-531 YKNPV
+531 SKNL
-536 DFYSS
+536 
-541 QNKPVQEEEN
+541 VQEEEN

-556 EIANSEKQEPKV
+556 DVTDSEKTEPKA
-568 EIETEKVTEVEKPA
+568 EIGTEKVSEVVKPT

-615 AIIDKFIETNPKI
+615 AIIDKFIENNPKI

>member
-50 EYFPKEL
+50 ENFSKEL

-79 NMAAV
+79 NMAAA

-94 EFTTKTPA
+94 DLATKTPKI
-102 LQEIKVEETP
+102 QEVKTEAIPAPAEVKIEEK
-112 IHTEEEVV
+112 
-120 ENTDLVVETQS
+120 TDLVTEKQS
-131 IEISEPVSFV
+131 VEISEPVSFV
-141 EENTNEEQQTTNN
+141 EENKNEKQQAVNI
-154 ETPSISDI
+154 ETPSIPDVSL
-162 PSVEEPQYNAPSP
+162 VEEPQSDVLSP
-175 ERSEYE
+175 EKTETE
-181 QKKLAIDEY
+181 KTELTAAEY
-190 IAAEMAKLKS
+190 IAAEMAKLKA
-200 GTATEEPSIIEKE
+200 GAATEEPAIAEKE
-213 EDVEPV
+213 EN
-219 KAIETISETE
+219 IETTETIEIISEAE
-229 KEEIAV
+229 K
-235 EEVKAEEITPVETV
+235 
-249 EEREVEVETEPV
+249 
-261 AVETEEERF
+261 
-270 SAEEL
+270 
-275 ASPSTFNLKKP
+275 
-286 KETTIDFY
+286 
-294 NRKQTGFVEET
+294 
-305 STQKEDFYSAK
+305 
-316 TTSESSTENEAK
+316 
-328 ETTIDFYARK
+328 
-338 QTSFV
+338 
-343 EETPAQKEDFYSAKT
+343 
-358 TSESST
+358 
-364 EDETKETTIDFYAQ
+364 
-378 KQTKSIEET
+378 
-387 SVQKED
+387 
-393 IYSSEKIAEN
+393 

-433 AKTTSESSTENEARE
+433 AKTTSESSAEKEERE
-448 TTIDFYARK
+448 TT
-457 QTESVE
+457 T
-463 ESRTQKENYYSS
+463 
-475 ESLTENETR
+475 
-484 GTNIDFYASKKTASD
+484 DFYASKKADSD
-499 TQEEQKS
+499 AQEEQTS
-506 THSPV
+506 YSPV
-511 DIYQK
+511 NIYQK
-516 TIDTENTEKDEPAEV
+516 QIDTEKEDTAEV
-531 YKNPV
+531 SKN
-536 DFYSS
+536 
-541 QNKPVQEEEN
+541 PVQEEN
-551 VSATE
+551 ISTTE
-556 EIANSEKQEPKV
+556 EAANSEKPEPKA
-568 EIETEKVTEVEKPA
+568 EETEKVSEVVKPT

-615 AIIDKFIETNPKI
+615 AIIDKFIENNPKI

>member
-50 EYFPKEL
+50 EHFPKEL

-79 NMAAV
+79 NMAVA

-102 LQEIKVEETP
+102 LQETKVEETP
-112 IHTEEEVV
+112 IHTEEEVM

-131 IEISEPVSFV
+131 VEISEPVSFV

-154 ETPSISDI
+154 ETPSIPEVS
-162 PSVEEPQYNAPSP
+162 PVEEPQHSASSP
-175 ERSEYE
+175 EKSEYE

-200 GTATEEPSIIEKE
+200 GTATEASSIVEKE

-219 KAIETISETE
+219 KAVETISE
-229 KEEIAV
+229 KEEIVV
-235 EEVKAEEITPVETV
+235 EEVKAEEISPAETV
-249 EEREVEVETEPV
+249 EEKEVEVETEPV
-261 AVETEEERF
+261 VETEEERF

-275 ASPSTFNLKKP
+275 ASPETFNLKKP

-294 NRKQTGFVEET
+294 NRKQTGYAEET
-305 STQKEDFYSAK
+305 SALKEDYYSSAK
-316 TTSESSTENEAK
+316 PVEENSTKGTNV
-328 ETTIDFYARK
+328 DFYTKK
-338 QTSFV
+338 QTEPV
-343 EETPAQKEDFYSAKT
+343 EEAPAQKEDYYSVKPV
-358 TSESST
+358 SESSA

-378 KQTKSIEET
+378 KQTIAET
-387 SVQKED
+387 AVQKED
-393 IYSSEKIAEN
+393 IYSSEK
-403 EERETTIDFYA
+403 T
-414 RKQTSF
+414 
-420 VEETPAQKEDFYS
+420 
-433 AKTTSESSTENEARE
+433 TENKEIE

-463 ESRTQKENYYSS
+463 ETPAQKENHYSS
-475 ESLTENETR
+475 EETISESSTENEERET
-484 GTNIDFYASKKTASD
+484 TIDFYASKKPVSD

-506 THSPV
+506 AYSPV

-516 TIDTENTEKDEPAEV
+516 PIETKNIEKDEPAEV

-556 EIANSEKQEPKV
+556 DVADSEKTEPKA
-568 EIETEKVTEVEKPA
+568 ETEPVKVTEVVKPA

-615 AIIDKFIETNPKI
+615 AIIDKFIENNPKI

-684 FEERIEEIKK
+684 FEERIEEIKR

>member
-50 EYFPKEL
+50 EHFPKEL

-79 NMAAV
+79 NMAAA
-84 LAASAFPFKT
+84 LAESPFPFKT
-94 EFTTKTPA
+94 EFTTKTPEI
-102 LQEIKVEETP
+102 QEIKIEETP
-112 IHTEEEVV
+112 IHTEEGVV
-120 ENTDLVVETQS
+120 ENTDLVVENQPT
-131 IEISEPVSFV
+131 EISEPVSFV
-141 EENTNEEQQTTNN
+141 EENTNEEPQTTNK
-154 ETPSISDI
+154 ETPSIPDV
-162 PSVEEPQYNAPSP
+162 PSVEEPQFSATSP

-200 GTATEEPSIIEKE
+200 GTATEEPSIVEE

-219 KAIETISETE
+219 KAVETISETE

-235 EEVKAEEITPVETV
+235 EEVKAEEISLIEAV
-249 EEREVEVETEPV
+249 EEKEVETETEPI
-261 AVETEEERF
+261 ATETEEERF

-294 NRKQTGFVEET
+294 NRKQTGYAEET
-305 STQKEDFYSAK
+305 SATKEDYYSSAK
-316 TTSESSTENEAK
+316 PVEEENKVK
-328 ETTIDFYARK
+328 ETTVDFYAKK
-338 QTSFV
+338 QAEPV
-343 EETPAQKEDFYSAKT
+343 EKTP
-358 TSESST
+358 
-364 EDETKETTIDFYAQ
+364 I
-378 KQTKSIEET
+378 
-387 SVQKED
+387 QKED
-393 IYSSEKIAEN
+393 IYFSEKTAEN

-414 RKQTSF
+414 RKQTESI
-420 VEETPAQKEDFYS
+420 EENPAQKENNYS
-433 AKTTSESSTENEARE
+433 SESSTENEA
-448 TTIDFYARK
+448 
-457 QTESVE
+457 
-463 ESRTQKENYYSS
+463 
-475 ESLTENETR
+475 R
-484 GTNIDFYASKKTASD
+484 GTNIDFYASKKPVPD

-506 THSPV
+506 AHSPV

-516 TIDTENTEKDEPAEV
+516 PIDTEKDEPVEV

-551 VSATE
+551 ISTTE
-556 EIANSEKQEPKV
+556 EAANSEKQEPKV
-568 EIETEKVTEVEKPA
+568 EIETVKVTEVVKPA

-615 AIIDKFIETNPKI
+615 AIIDKFIENNPKI

-673 LQEKHPEKTEE
+673 LQEKHPERTEE
-684 FEERIEEIKK
+684 YEEVMEEIKK

>member
-50 EYFPKEL
+50 EHFPKEL

-79 NMAAV
+79 NRAAALV
-84 LAASAFPFKT
+84 EKAFPFKT

-112 IHTEEEVV
+112 VHTEEEVV

-131 IEISEPVSFV
+131 VEISEPVSFV
-141 EENTNEEQQTTNN
+141 EENTNEEQQATNN
-154 ETPSISDI
+154 ETPPIPDV
-162 PSVEEPQYNAPSP
+162 PSVEEPQYSAPSP

-200 GTATEEPSIIEKE
+200 GAATEEPSADEKE
-213 EDVEPV
+213 EN
-219 KAIETISETE
+219 IETTEKISE
-229 KEEIAV
+229 KEEVAV
-235 EEVKAEEITPVETV
+235 EEVKAEEISPI
-249 EEREVEVETEPV
+249 EEKEVEVETEPV

-294 NRKQTGFVEET
+294 NRKQTGYVEEAPV
-305 STQKEDFYSAK
+305 QKEDYYSVK
-316 TTSESSTENEAK
+316 P
-328 ETTIDFYARK
+328 
-338 QTSFV
+338 V
-343 EETPAQKEDFYSAKT
+343 
-358 TSESST
+358 SESST
-364 EDETKETTIDFYAQ
+364 EDEAKETTIDFYAQ
-378 KQTKSIEET
+378 KQTKSIEDT
-387 SVQKED
+387 PVQKEN
-393 IYSSEKIAEN
+393 IYSSEKTAEN

-414 RKQTSF
+414 RKQTESI
-420 VEETPAQKEDFYS
+420 EENPAQKENNYS
-433 AKTTSESSTENEARE
+433 SESSTENEA
-448 TTIDFYARK
+448 
-457 QTESVE
+457 
-463 ESRTQKENYYSS
+463 
-475 ESLTENETR
+475 R
-484 GTNIDFYASKKTASD
+484 GTNIDFYASKIAVSD

-506 THSPV
+506 AYSPV

-516 TIDTENTEKDEPAEV
+516 PIETKNTEKDEPAEV

-551 VSATE
+551 ISTTE
-556 EIANSEKQEPKV
+556 EAANSEKPEPKV
-568 EIETEKVTEVEKPA
+568 EIEPEKVSEVVKPT

-615 AIIDKFIETNPKI
+615 AIIDKFIENNPKI

-684 FEERIEEIKK
+684 FEEVIEEIKK
-694 SRNIK
+694 IKTGK

>member
-29 KFPYMQSLRAIYLL
+29 KFPYMQILRAIYLL

-50 EYFPKEL
+50 EHFPKEL

-79 NMAAV
+79 NMAAA
-84 LAASAFPFKT
+84 LAESPFPFKT
-94 EFTTKTPA
+94 EFTTKTPEI
-102 LQEIKVEETP
+102 QEFKIKETP
-112 IHTEEEVV
+112 LHTEEEVV

-131 IEISEPVSFV
+131 VEISEPVSFV
-141 EENTNEEQQTTNN
+141 EENTNEEQQATNI
-154 ETPSISDI
+154 ETPSIPEVS
-162 PSVEEPQYNAPSP
+162 PVEEPQYSATSP

-200 GTATEEPSIIEKE
+200 GTATEEPSIVEKE

-219 KAIETISETE
+219 KAVETISETE
-229 KEEIAV
+229 KEEEEEEVAV
-235 EEVKAEEITPVETV
+235 EEVKAEEISPIEAV
-249 EEREVEVETEPV
+249 EEKEVETETEPI
-261 AVETEEERF
+261 ATETKEERF

-294 NRKQTGFVEET
+294 NRKQTGYAEET
-305 STQKEDFYSAK
+305 SATKEDYYSSAK
-316 TTSESSTENEAK
+316 PVEEENKVK
-328 ETTIDFYARK
+328 ETTVDFYAKK
-338 QTSFV
+338 QAEPV
-343 EETPAQKEDFYSAKT
+343 EETPAQKEDIYFSEKTAKN
-358 TSESST
+358 E
-364 EDETKETTIDFYAQ
+364 ERETTIDFYTQ
-378 KQTKSIEET
+378 KQTKSVEET
-387 SVQKED
+387 PVQKED
-393 IYSSEKIAEN
+393 IYSSEKTAEN

-420 VEETPAQKEDFYS
+420 IEEAPAQKENNYS
-433 AKTTSESSTENEARE
+433 SESSTENEAR
-448 TTIDFYARK
+448 
-457 QTESVE
+457 
-463 ESRTQKENYYSS
+463 
-475 ESLTENETR
+475 
-484 GTNIDFYASKKTASD
+484 GTKIDFYASKKANSD

-506 THSPV
+506 AYSPV

-516 TIDTENTEKDEPAEV
+516 PIETKNTEKDEPVEV

-551 VSATE
+551 ISATE
-556 EIANSEKQEPKV
+556 DVTDSEKTKPKA
-568 EIETEKVTEVEKPA
+568 ETEPVKVTEVEKPA

-615 AIIDKFIETNPKI
+615 AIIDKFIENNPKI

>member
-12 PETLRVEDLNLL
+12 PETLRVEDLSLL

-50 EYFPKEL
+50 EHFPKEL

-79 NMAAV
+79 NMAAA

-112 IHTEEEVV
+112 IHAEEEVV

-131 IEISEPVSFV
+131 VEISEPVSFV
-141 EENTNEEQQTTNN
+141 EENTNEEQQAANT
-154 ETPSISDI
+154 ETPSIPEVS
-162 PSVEEPQYNAPSP
+162 PVEEPQYNAPSP
-175 ERSEYE
+175 EINEYE

-200 GTATEEPSIIEKE
+200 GTATEELSTAEKE
-213 EDVEPV
+213 ENIETT
-219 KAIETISETE
+219 ETISETE

-249 EEREVEVETEPV
+249 EEREVEVEVEIEAEPIV
-261 AVETEEERF
+261 EEERF

-305 STQKEDFYSAK
+305 SAPKEDYYSSAKPVEEENKVKETTVDFYTKKQAESVEETPTPKEYFYSAKTTSESSAENEERETTIDFYARKQTESVEETPTQKEDFYSAK

-343 EETPAQKEDFYSAKT
+343 EETPAPKENIYSSEET
-358 TSESST
+358 ISESST
-364 EDETKETTIDFYAQ
+364 EK
-378 KQTKSIEET
+378 
-387 SVQKED
+387 
-393 IYSSEKIAEN
+393 
-403 EERETTIDFYA
+403 
-414 RKQTSF
+414 
-420 VEETPAQKEDFYS
+420 
-433 AKTTSESSTENEARE
+433 EARE
-448 TTIDFYARK
+448 TTIDFYA
-457 QTESVE
+457 
-463 ESRTQKENYYSS
+463 
-475 ESLTENETR
+475 
-484 GTNIDFYASKKTASD
+484 SKKANSD
-499 TQEEQKS
+499 VQEEQTS
-506 THSPV
+506 YSPV
-511 DIYQK
+511 NIYQK
-516 TIDTENTEKDEPAEV
+516 QIDTEKEDTAEV
-531 YKNPV
+531 SKN
-536 DFYSS
+536 F
-541 QNKPVQEEEN
+541 VQEEN
-551 VSATE
+551 ISTTE
-556 EIANSEKQEPKV
+556 EAANSEKPEPKA
-568 EIETEKVTEVEKPA
+568 EIEPEKVSEVVKHT

-615 AIIDKFIETNPKI
+615 AIIDKFIENNPKI

-673 LQEKHPEKTEE
+673 LQEKHPERTDE

>member
-50 EYFPKEL
+50 EHFPKEL

-79 NMAAV
+79 NMAAA

-102 LQEIKVEETP
+102 LQEIKAEETP

-120 ENTDLVVETQS
+120 ENTDLVVENQPT
-131 IEISEPVSFV
+131 EISEPVSFV
-141 EENTNEEQQTTNN
+141 EENTNEEPQTTNK
-154 ETPSISDI
+154 ETPSIPDV
-162 PSVEEPQYNAPSP
+162 PSVEEPQFSATSP

-200 GTATEEPSIIEKE
+200 GTTTEAPSI
-213 EDVEPV
+213 VG
-219 KAIETISETE
+219 
-229 KEEIAV
+229 KEEILV
-235 EEVKAEEITPVETV
+235 EEVKAEEISPIETV
-249 EEREVEVETEPV
+249 EEEEVEVE
-261 AVETEEERF
+261 AIVEEEERF

-305 STQKEDFYSAK
+305 S
-316 TTSESSTENEAK
+316 
-328 ETTIDFYARK
+328 
-338 QTSFV
+338 
-343 EETPAQKEDFYSAKT
+343 AQKEDYYSAKPV
-358 TSESST
+358 SESSA
-364 EDETKETTIDFYAQ
+364 EDEAKETTIDFYAQ
-378 KQTKSIEET
+378 KQTIAET
-387 SVQKED
+387 AVQKED
-393 IYSSEKIAEN
+393 IYSSEKTAEN

-414 RKQTSF
+414 RKQTESI
-420 VEETPAQKEDFYS
+420 EETPAPKENIYS
-433 AKTTSESSTENEARE
+433 SEEIISESSTEKEARE
-448 TTIDFYARK
+448 TTIDFYA
-457 QTESVE
+457 
-463 ESRTQKENYYSS
+463 
-475 ESLTENETR
+475 
-484 GTNIDFYASKKTASD
+484 SKKANSD
-499 TQEEQKS
+499 VQEEQTS
-506 THSPV
+506 YSPV
-511 DIYQK
+511 NIYQK
-516 TIDTENTEKDEPAEV
+516 QIDTEKEDTAEV
-531 YKNPV
+531 SKN
-536 DFYSS
+536 F
-541 QNKPVQEEEN
+541 VQEEN
-551 VSATE
+551 ISTTE
-556 EIANSEKQEPKV
+556 EAANSEKPEPKA
-568 EIETEKVTEVEKPA
+568 EIEKVSEVVKPT

-615 AIIDKFIETNPKI
+615 AIIDKFIENNPKI

>member
-1 METRIIDLIKN
+1 MKGNCSKLVMETRIIDLIKN

-50 EYFPKEL
+50 ENFSKEL

-79 NMAAV
+79 NMAAA

-94 EFTTKTPA
+94 DLATKTPKI
-102 LQEIKVEETP
+102 QEVKTEAIPAPAEVKIEEK
-112 IHTEEEVV
+112 
-120 ENTDLVVETQS
+120 TDLVTETQS
-131 IEISEPVSFV
+131 VEISEPVFV
-141 EENTNEEQQTTNN
+141 EENKNEETQAVNN
-154 ETPSISDI
+154 ETPSIPDVSL
-162 PSVEEPQYNAPSP
+162 VEEPQSDVLSP
-175 ERSEYE
+175 EKTETE
-181 QKKLAIDEY
+181 KTELTAAEY

-200 GTATEEPSIIEKE
+200 GAATEEPAIAEKE
-213 EDVEPV
+213 EN
-219 KAIETISETE
+219 IETTETIEIISEAE
-229 KEEIAV
+229 KEEILV
-235 EEVKAEEITPVETV
+235 EEVKAEEIPPIEIV
-249 EEREVEVETEPV
+249 EEKEVEVEAEPV
-261 AVETEEERF
+261 EEERF

-275 ASPSTFNLKKP
+275 ASPDTFNLRKP

-305 STQKEDFYSAK
+305 PAQKENIYSSEETISEKPAEKEEEKETNISFYAQKQAESIEESPAQKEDFYSAK
-316 TTSESSTENEAK
+316 TTSESPAEKEERETTIDFYARKQTSFVEETPAQKENIYSSEKTVEEKTTEKEEK

-358 TSESST
+358 TSESS
-364 EDETKETTIDFYAQ
+364 
-378 KQTKSIEET
+378 
-387 SVQKED
+387 
-393 IYSSEKIAEN
+393 AEN

-414 RKQTSF
+414 
-420 VEETPAQKEDFYS
+420 
-433 AKTTSESSTENEARE
+433 
-448 TTIDFYARK
+448 
-457 QTESVE
+457 
-463 ESRTQKENYYSS
+463 
-475 ESLTENETR
+475 
-484 GTNIDFYASKKTASD
+484 SKKANSD
-499 TQEEQKS
+499 AQEEQTS
-506 THSPV
+506 YSPV
-511 DIYQK
+511 NIYQK
-516 TIDTENTEKDEPAEV
+516 QIDTEKEDTAEV
-531 YKNPV
+531 SKTL
-536 DFYSS
+536 
-541 QNKPVQEEEN
+541 VQEEN
-551 VSATE
+551 ISTTE
-556 EIANSEKQEPKV
+556 EAANSDKPEPKA
-568 EIETEKVTEVEKPA
+568 EIEKVSEVVKPT

-615 AIIDKFIETNPKI
+615 AIIDKFIENNPKI

>member
-12 PETLRVEDLNLL
+12 PETLRVEDLSLL

-50 EYFPKEL
+50 ENFSKEL

-79 NMAAV
+79 NMAAA

-94 EFTTKTPA
+94 DLATKTPKI
-102 LQEIKVEETP
+102 QEVKTEAIPIPAPAPAEVKIEEK
-112 IHTEEEVV
+112 
-120 ENTDLVVETQS
+120 TDLVTETQS
-131 IEISEPVSFV
+131 VEISEPVFV
-141 EENTNEEQQTTNN
+141 EENKNEETQAVNN
-154 ETPSISDI
+154 ETPSIPDVSL
-162 PSVEEPQYNAPSP
+162 VEEPQSDVLSP
-175 ERSEYE
+175 EKTETE
-181 QKKLAIDEY
+181 KTELTAAEY
-190 IAAEMAKLKS
+190 IAAEMAKLKA
-200 GTATEEPSIIEKE
+200 GAATEEPAIAEKE
-213 EDVEPV
+213 EN
-219 KAIETISETE
+219 IETTETIEIINEAE
-229 KEEIAV
+229 KEEILV
-235 EEVKAEEITPVETV
+235 EEVKAEEISPIEIV
-249 EEREVEVETEPV
+249 EEKEVEVEIETEPV
-261 AVETEEERF
+261 EEERF

-275 ASPSTFNLKKP
+275 ASPDTFNLRKP

-294 NRKQTGFVEET
+294 NRKQTGFVEEIPA
-305 STQKEDFYSAK
+305 QKENNYS
-316 TTSESSTENEAK
+316 SEKPISEKPAEKEEEK
-328 ETTIDFYARK
+328 ETNISFYAQK
-338 QTSFV
+338 QAESI
-343 EETPAQKEDFYSAKT
+343 EESPAQKEDFYSAKT
-358 TSESST
+358 TSESP
-364 EDETKETTIDFYAQ
+364 A
-378 KQTKSIEET
+378 
-387 SVQKED
+387 
-393 IYSSEKIAEN
+393 EK

-433 AKTTSESSTENEARE
+433 AKTTSESSAENEERE
-448 TTIDFYARK
+448 TTIDFYA
-457 QTESVE
+457 
-463 ESRTQKENYYSS
+463 
-475 ESLTENETR
+475 
-484 GTNIDFYASKKTASD
+484 SKKANSD
-499 TQEEQKS
+499 AQEEQTS
-506 THSPV
+506 YSPV
-511 DIYQK
+511 NIYQK
-516 TIDTENTEKDEPAEV
+516 QIDTEKEDTAEV
-531 YKNPV
+531 SKNL
-536 DFYSS
+536 
-541 QNKPVQEEEN
+541 VQEEN
-551 VSATE
+551 ISTTE
-556 EIANSEKQEPKV
+556 EVANSEKPEPKA
-568 EIETEKVTEVEKPA
+568 EETEKVSEVVKPT

-615 AIIDKFIETNPKI
+615 AIIDKFIENNPKI

-673 LQEKHPEKTEE
+673 LQEKHPEKMEE

>member
-12 PETLRVEDLNLL
+12 PETLRVEDLSLL

-50 EYFPKEL
+50 ENFSKEL

-79 NMAAV
+79 NMAAA

-94 EFTTKTPA
+94 DLATKTPKI
-102 LQEIKVEETP
+102 QEVKTEAIPAPAKVKIEEK
-112 IHTEEEVV
+112 
-120 ENTDLVVETQS
+120 TDLVTEKQLV
-131 IEISEPVSFV
+131 EISEPVSFV
-141 EENTNEEQQTTNN
+141 EENKNEEQQAVNN
-154 ETPSISDI
+154 ETPSIPDVSPI
-162 PSVEEPQYNAPSP
+162 EEPQAEVLSP
-175 ERSEYE
+175 EKTETE
-181 QKKLAIDEY
+181 KTELTAAEY
-190 IAAEMAKLKS
+190 IAAEMAKLKA
-200 GTATEEPSIIEKE
+200 GAATEEPAIAEKE
-213 EDVEPV
+213 EN
-219 KAIETISETE
+219 IETTETIEIISEAE
-229 KEEIAV
+229 KEEILV
-235 EEVKAEEITPVETV
+235 EEVKAEEISPIEIV
-249 EEREVEVETEPV
+249 EEKEVEVEAETEPV
-261 AVETEEERF
+261 VEEEERF

-275 ASPSTFNLKKP
+275 ASPDTFNLRKP

-305 STQKEDFYSAK
+305 PAQKENIYSSEKPISEKPAEKEEEKETNISFYAQKQAESIEESPAQKEDFYSAK
-316 TTSESSTENEAK
+316 TTSESPAEKEEK
-328 ETTIDFYARK
+328 ETTIDFYTRK

-358 TSESST
+358 TSESSA
-364 EDETKETTIDFYAQ
+364 EKEEKETTIDFY
-378 KQTKSIEET
+378 T
-387 SVQKED
+387 
-393 IYSSEKIAEN
+393 
-403 EERETTIDFYA
+403 

-433 AKTTSESSTENEARE
+433 AKTTSESSTENEEKE
-448 TTIDFYARK
+448 TTIDFYA
-457 QTESVE
+457 
-463 ESRTQKENYYSS
+463 
-475 ESLTENETR
+475 
-484 GTNIDFYASKKTASD
+484 SKKANSD
-499 TQEEQKS
+499 AQEEQAS
-506 THSPV
+506 YSPV
-511 DIYQK
+511 NIYQK
-516 TIDTENTEKDEPAEV
+516 QIDTEKEDTAEV
-531 YKNPV
+531 SKNL
-536 DFYSS
+536 
-541 QNKPVQEEEN
+541 VQEEN
-551 VSATE
+551 ISTTE
-556 EIANSEKQEPKV
+556 EAANSEKPEPKA
-568 EIETEKVTEVEKPA
+568 ETEKVSEAVKPT

-615 AIIDKFIETNPKI
+615 AIIDKFIENNPKI

>member
-50 EYFPKEL
+50 ENFSKEL

-79 NMAAV
+79 NMAAA

-94 EFTTKTPA
+94 DLATKTPKI
-102 LQEIKVEETP
+102 QEVKTEAIPIPAPAPAEVKIEEK
-112 IHTEEEVV
+112 
-120 ENTDLVVETQS
+120 TDLVTETQS
-131 IEISEPVSFV
+131 VEISEPVFV
-141 EENTNEEQQTTNN
+141 EENKNEETQAVNN
-154 ETPSISDI
+154 ETPSIPDVSL
-162 PSVEEPQYNAPSP
+162 VEEPQSDVLSP
-175 ERSEYE
+175 EKTETE
-181 QKKLAIDEY
+181 KTELTAAEY
-190 IAAEMAKLKS
+190 IAAEMAKLKA
-200 GTATEEPSIIEKE
+200 GAATEEPAIAEKE
-213 EDVEPV
+213 EN
-219 KAIETISETE
+219 IETTETIEIISEAE
-229 KEEIAV
+229 KEEILV
-235 EEVKAEEITPVETV
+235 EEVKAEEISPIEIV
-249 EEREVEVETEPV
+249 EEKEVEVEVEVEAEPV
-261 AVETEEERF
+261 EEEERF

-275 ASPSTFNLKKP
+275 ASPDTFNLRKP

-305 STQKEDFYSAK
+305 PAQKENIYS
-316 TTSESSTENEAK
+316 SEKPISEKPAEKEEEK
-328 ETTIDFYARK
+328 ETNISFYAQK
-338 QTSFV
+338 QAESV
-343 EETPAQKEDFYSAKT
+343 EETPAQKKN
-358 TSESST
+358 
-364 EDETKETTIDFYAQ
+364 
-378 KQTKSIEET
+378 
-387 SVQKED
+387 
-393 IYSSEKIAEN
+393 IYSSEKTVEKKTTEK

-433 AKTTSESSTENEARE
+433 AKTTSESTAEKEERE
-448 TTIDFYARK
+448 TTIDFYA
-457 QTESVE
+457 
-463 ESRTQKENYYSS
+463 
-475 ESLTENETR
+475 
-484 GTNIDFYASKKTASD
+484 SKKADSD
-499 TQEEQKS
+499 AQEEQTS
-506 THSPV
+506 YSPV
-511 DIYQK
+511 NIYQK
-516 TIDTENTEKDEPAEV
+516 QIDTEKEDTAEV
-531 YKNPV
+531 SKNL
-536 DFYSS
+536 
-541 QNKPVQEEEN
+541 VQEEN
-551 VSATE
+551 ISTTE
-556 EIANSEKQEPKV
+556 EAANSEKPEPKA
-568 EIETEKVTEVEKPA
+568 EIEKVSEAAKPT

-615 AIIDKFIETNPKI
+615 AIIDKFIENNPKI

>member
-12 PETLRVEDLNLL
+12 PETLRVEDLSLL

-50 EYFPKEL
+50 ENFSKEL

-79 NMAAV
+79 NMAAA

-94 EFTTKTPA
+94 DLATKTPKI
-102 LQEIKVEETP
+102 QEVKTEAIPIPAPAEVKIEEK
-112 IHTEEEVV
+112 
-120 ENTDLVVETQS
+120 TDLVTETQS
-131 IEISEPVSFV
+131 TEISKPVSFV
-141 EENTNEEQQTTNN
+141 EENKNEEAQALNN
-154 ETPSISDI
+154 ETPSIPDVSPI
-162 PSVEEPQYNAPSP
+162 EEPQADILSP
-175 ERSEYE
+175 EKTETE
-181 QKKLAIDEY
+181 KTELTAAEY

-200 GTATEEPSIIEKE
+200 GAATEEPAIAEKE
-213 EDVEPV
+213 EN
-219 KAIETISETE
+219 IETTETIEIISEAE
-229 KEEIAV
+229 KEEILI
-235 EEVKAEEITPVETV
+235 EEVKAEEISPIEIV
-249 EEREVEVETEPV
+249 EEKEVEVEVEIEPV
-261 AVETEEERF
+261 EEEERF

-275 ASPSTFNLKKP
+275 ASPDTFNLRKP

-305 STQKEDFYSAK
+305 PAQKENNYS
-316 TTSESSTENEAK
+316 SEKIVEEKPAEKEEEK
-328 ETTIDFYARK
+328 ETNISFYAQK
-338 QTSFV
+338 QAESI
-343 EETPAQKEDFYSAKT
+343 EESPAQKEDFYSAKT
-358 TSESST
+358 TSESP
-364 EDETKETTIDFYAQ
+364 A
-378 KQTKSIEET
+378 
-387 SVQKED
+387 
-393 IYSSEKIAEN
+393 EK

-433 AKTTSESSTENEARE
+433 AKTTSESSAEKEEKE

-457 QTESVE
+457 QTSFVE
-463 ESRTQKENYYSS
+463 ETPAQKEDFYSAKTTS
-475 ESLTENETR
+475 ESSAENEERET
-484 GTNIDFYASKKTASD
+484 TIDFYASKKANSD
-499 TQEEQKS
+499 TQEEQTS
-506 THSPV
+506 YSPV
-511 DIYQK
+511 NIYQK
-516 TIDTENTEKDEPAEV
+516 QIDTEKEDTAEV
-531 YKNPV
+531 SKNL
-536 DFYSS
+536 
-541 QNKPVQEEEN
+541 VQEEN
-551 VSATE
+551 ISTTE
-556 EIANSEKQEPKV
+556 EVANSEKPEPKA
-568 EIETEKVTEVEKPA
+568 EETEKVSEVVKPT

-615 AIIDKFIETNPKI
+615 AIIDKFIENNPKI

-673 LQEKHPEKTEE
+673 LQEKHPEKTED

>member
-12 PETLRVEDLNLL
+12 PETLRVEDLSLL

-50 EYFPKEL
+50 ENFSKEL

-79 NMAAV
+79 NMAAALV
-84 LAASAFPFKT
+84 ASAFPFKT
-94 EFTTKTPA
+94 DLATKTPKI
-102 LQEIKVEETP
+102 QEVKSEAIPAPAEMKIEEKT
-112 IHTEEEVV
+112 
-120 ENTDLVVETQS
+120 NLVTKTQS
-131 IEISEPVSFV
+131 VEISEPVSFV
-141 EENTNEEQQTTNN
+141 EENKNEEAQAVNN
-154 ETPSISDI
+154 ETPSIPDVS
-162 PSVEEPQYNAPSP
+162 SVEEPQAEVLSP
-175 ERSEYE
+175 EKTETE
-181 QKKLAIDEY
+181 KTELTAAEY
-190 IAAEMAKLKS
+190 IAAEMAKLKA
-200 GTATEEPSIIEKE
+200 GAATEEPAIAEKE
-213 EDVEPV
+213 EN
-219 KAIETISETE
+219 IETTETIEIISEAE
-229 KEEIAV
+229 KEEILV
-235 EEVKAEEITPVETV
+235 VEVKAEEISPIEIV
-249 EEREVEVETEPV
+249 EEKEVEVEIETEPV
-261 AVETEEERF
+261 EEEERF

-275 ASPSTFNLKKP
+275 ASPDTFNLRKP

-305 STQKEDFYSAK
+305 PAQKENIYS
-316 TTSESSTENEAK
+316 SEKPISEKPAEKEEEK
-328 ETTIDFYARK
+328 ETNISFYAQK
-338 QTSFV
+338 QAESI
-343 EETPAQKEDFYSAKT
+343 EESPAQKEDFYSAKT
-358 TSESST
+358 TSESS
-364 EDETKETTIDFYAQ
+364 A
-378 KQTKSIEET
+378 
-387 SVQKED
+387 
-393 IYSSEKIAEN
+393 EK

-433 AKTTSESSTENEARE
+433 AKTTSESSTEKEERE

-457 QTESVE
+457 QTSFVE
-463 ESRTQKENYYSS
+463 ETPAQKEDFYSAKTTS
-475 ESLTENETR
+475 ESSAEKEERET
-484 GTNIDFYASKKTASD
+484 TIDFYASKKADSD
-499 TQEEQKS
+499 AQEEQTS
-506 THSPV
+506 YSPV
-511 DIYQK
+511 NIYQK
-516 TIDTENTEKDEPAEV
+516 QIDTEKEATEV
-531 YKNPV
+531 SKNL
-536 DFYSS
+536 
-541 QNKPVQEEEN
+541 VQEEN
-551 VSATE
+551 ISTTE
-556 EIANSEKQEPKV
+556 EAANSEKPEPKA
-568 EIETEKVTEVEKPA
+568 EIEKVSEAAKPT

-615 AIIDKFIETNPKI
+615 AIIDKFIENNPKI

>member
-1 METRIIDLIKN
+1 
-12 PETLRVEDLNLL
+12 
-24 ETEIE
+24 
-29 KFPYMQSLRAIYLL
+29 
-43 GVHRFYN
+43 
-50 EYFPKEL
+50 
-57 AKTAAYTTDK
+57 
-67 RILYNLINKTNE
+67 LINKTNE
-79 NMAAV
+79 NRAAALV
-84 LAASAFPFKT
+84 EKAFPFKT
-94 EFTTKTPA
+94 ELTTKAPEIQETKVAETLIPA
-102 LQEIKVEETP
+102 K
-112 IHTEEEVV
+112 EEVV
-120 ENTDLVVETQS
+120 ESTDLVVETQS
-131 IEISEPVSFV
+131 VEISEPVSFV

-154 ETPSISDI
+154 ETPSIPDV
-162 PSVEEPQYNAPSP
+162 PSVEEPQYSTSSP
-175 ERSEYE
+175 EKSEYE

-200 GTATEEPSIIEKE
+200 GTATEEPSIVGKE

-219 KAIETISETE
+219 KAVETINETE

-235 EEVKAEEITPVETV
+235 EEVKAEEISPVEPV
-249 EEREVEVETEPV
+249 EKEVVEIETELV
-261 AVETEEERF
+261 VETEEERF

-294 NRKQTGFVEET
+294 NKKQTGYVEEISTAKEDYYSSAKPVEEENKVKETTVDFYTKKQAESVEET
-305 STQKEDFYSAK
+305 PTPKEDFYSAK
-316 TTSESSTENEAK
+316 TTSESS
-328 ETTIDFYARK
+328 
-338 QTSFV
+338 
-343 EETPAQKEDFYSAKT
+343 
-358 TSESST
+358 
-364 EDETKETTIDFYAQ
+364 
-378 KQTKSIEET
+378 
-387 SVQKED
+387 
-393 IYSSEKIAEN
+393 AEN

-414 RKQTSF
+414 RKQTES
-420 VEETPAQKEDFYS
+420 VEETPVQKENIYS
-433 AKTTSESSTENEARE
+433 SEKTAENEERE

-457 QTESVE
+457 QTGFIE
-463 ESRTQKENYYSS
+463 EAPVQKENNYSS
-475 ESLTENETR
+475 ESSAENEAR

-506 THSPV
+506 AYSPV

-516 TIDTENTEKDEPAEV
+516 PIETENTEKDEPAEV

-556 EIANSEKQEPKV
+556 DVADSEKTEPKA
-568 EIETEKVTEVEKPA
+568 ETEPVKVTEVMKST

-615 AIIDKFIETNPKI
+615 AIIDKFIENNPKI

-673 LQEKHPEKTEE
+673 LQEKHPERTDE

>member
-50 EYFPKEL
+50 ENFSKEL

-79 NMAAV
+79 NMAAA

-94 EFTTKTPA
+94 DLATKTPKI
-102 LQEIKVEETP
+102 QEVKTEAIPIPAPAPAEVKIEEK
-112 IHTEEEVV
+112 
-120 ENTDLVVETQS
+120 TDLVTETQS
-131 IEISEPVSFV
+131 VEISEPVFV
-141 EENTNEEQQTTNN
+141 EENKNEETQAVNN
-154 ETPSISDI
+154 ETPSIPDVSL
-162 PSVEEPQYNAPSP
+162 VEEPQSDVLSP
-175 ERSEYE
+175 EKTETE
-181 QKKLAIDEY
+181 KTELTAAEY
-190 IAAEMAKLKS
+190 IAAEMAKLKA
-200 GTATEEPSIIEKE
+200 GAATEEPAIAEKE
-213 EDVEPV
+213 EN
-219 KAIETISETE
+219 IETTETIEIISEAE
-229 KEEIAV
+229 KEEILV
-235 EEVKAEEITPVETV
+235 EEVKAEEISPIEIV
-249 EEREVEVETEPV
+249 EEKEVEVEVEVEAEPV
-261 AVETEEERF
+261 EEEERF

-275 ASPSTFNLKKP
+275 ASPDTFNLRKP

-305 STQKEDFYSAK
+305 PAQKENIYS
-316 TTSESSTENEAK
+316 SEKPISEKPAEKEEEK
-328 ETTIDFYARK
+328 ETNISFYAQK
-338 QTSFV
+338 QAESV
-343 EETPAQKEDFYSAKT
+343 EETPAQKKN
-358 TSESST
+358 
-364 EDETKETTIDFYAQ
+364 
-378 KQTKSIEET
+378 
-387 SVQKED
+387 
-393 IYSSEKIAEN
+393 IYSSEKTVEKKTTEK

-433 AKTTSESSTENEARE
+433 AKTTSESSTENEERE
-448 TTIDFYARK
+448 TTIDFYA
-457 QTESVE
+457 
-463 ESRTQKENYYSS
+463 
-475 ESLTENETR
+475 
-484 GTNIDFYASKKTASD
+484 SKKADSD
-499 TQEEQKS
+499 AQEEQTS
-506 THSPV
+506 YSPV
-511 DIYQK
+511 NIYQK
-516 TIDTENTEKDEPAEV
+516 QIDTEKEDTAEV
-531 YKNPV
+531 SKNL
-536 DFYSS
+536 
-541 QNKPVQEEEN
+541 VQEEN
-551 VSATE
+551 ISTTE
-556 EIANSEKQEPKV
+556 EAANSEKPEPKA
-568 EIETEKVTEVEKPA
+568 EIEKVSEAAKPT

-615 AIIDKFIETNPKI
+615 AIIDKFIENNPKI

-673 LQEKHPEKTEE
+673 LQEKYPERTEE